1 MDEQRKIEEMQMQ
14 LKMKELELDF
24 ACEKELCL
32 KSGSLL
38 TK

>member
-1 MDEQRKIEEMQMQ
+1 MVVLRRKQMQ
-14 LKMKELELDF
+14 LKMKELELEF
-24 ACEKELCL
+24 SREKGLCL